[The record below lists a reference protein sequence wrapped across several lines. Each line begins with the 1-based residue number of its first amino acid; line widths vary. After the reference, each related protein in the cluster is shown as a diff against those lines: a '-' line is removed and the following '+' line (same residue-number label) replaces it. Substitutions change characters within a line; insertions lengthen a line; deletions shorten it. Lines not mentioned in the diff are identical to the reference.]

1 MRVASLPRLQR
12 FALTRAIST
21 VDLRWHTSGHMGYRI
36 ADGGESLLIVG
47 DALFDPAVHPARTDI
62 GIAFEPDLVAASAM
76 RARLFPQAEAERAL
90 LAATHM
96 PFPGFGR
103 IIRKDGQPRWAPA
116 DWELN
121 G

>member
-1 MRVASLPRLQR
+1 
-12 FALTRAIST
+12 
-21 VDLRWHTSGHMGYRI
+21 
-36 ADGGESLLIVG
+36 
-47 DALFDPAVHPARTDI
+47 
-62 GIAFEPDLVAASAM
+62 M

-103 IIRKDGQPRWAPA
+103 IIREDGQPRWAAA